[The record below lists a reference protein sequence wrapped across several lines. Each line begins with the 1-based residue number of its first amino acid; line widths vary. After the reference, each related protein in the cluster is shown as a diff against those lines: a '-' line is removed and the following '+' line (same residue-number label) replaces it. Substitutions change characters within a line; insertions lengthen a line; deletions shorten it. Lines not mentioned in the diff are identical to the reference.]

1 MCGLLGTLQTWGA
14 SPCASTLGEKEKSFI
29 EQCLSRT
36 SVITR
41 FGLVPLRSFLD
52 ALATTLHQH
61 GYAMESLRRALRAGD
76 QCGRGCPSRTRP
88 LPRCMGRSS
97 NALAAR
103 CHALLRADG
112 PKPRRASPLCCG
124 SGASTTSFHPAPVP
138 QRTRKWTRRCQL
150 HAKIAPTGIILDYGD
165 GSTCHYPRSLTSLG
179 LCTGQSHGMHPRH
192 VP

>member
-1 MCGLLGTLQTWGA
+1 MLQTWGGF
-14 SPCASTLGEKEKSFI
+14 SLRVPPRGEGEIFH
-29 EQCLSRT
+29 RAM
-36 SVITR
+36 
-41 FGLVPLRSFLD
+41 LVSNVCDHALWARAPAFLPGCPRD
-52 ALATTLHQH
+52 YPTPA